1 MGWVFGYP
9 VALNQL
15 QELPALAPCLYAG
28 SATDPP
34 IALALKKIRYLCSSE
49 HVTADVR
56 QELVD
61 LAKAVQC
68 DHLESRWCQY
78 TAGKILTKLT
88 SRQGATTI
96 HRQHSTSAE
105 QGTSQRQRAAMAFW
119 LFHAPRWFP
128 DLHNKT
134 YFIPPLDPD
143 SNQNG
148 GDTTAGIVQ
157 RSLTPTSCSCPSRDP
172 CNLDLQNRDFDQSS
186 GDQTPQITTGGSH
199 EPPPHSETDPS
210 PPVKRQKLISTP
222 VDVAY
227 KSSFPCRF
235 FNSQSVHA
243 QTTATSAM
251 KGPFQTHFPSTSQQ
265 VTDVTSAEDIRHHLL
280 RCFRA
285 LAERQQEV
293 MMVIWRLDF
302 RRYLDR
308 QDNPLDAATTAF
320 LTRSATGRTGN
331 GEGGFMMLIHQ
342 KYGLIVA
349 RVTLVGRCMADVQDE
364 KEKLADTVTEAV
376 KELNAAGRL
385 LTHMTSALQHV
396 KVTKVI
402 ILPCITSG
410 QMAHALGDNQDVQQV
425 RKLGL

>member
-1 MGWVFGYP
+1 M
-9 VALNQL
+9 
-15 QELPALAPCLYAG
+15 
-28 SATDPP
+28 
-34 IALALKKIRYLCSSE
+34 
-49 HVTADVR
+49 
-56 QELVD
+56 
-61 LAKAVQC
+61 AV
-68 DHLESRWCQY
+68 
-78 TAGKILTKLT
+78 
-88 SRQGATTI
+88 
-96 HRQHSTSAE
+96 
-105 QGTSQRQRAAMAFW
+105 W
-119 LFHAPRWFP
+119 LLHASHWFP

-157 RSLTPTSCSCPSRDP
+157 RSLTQTSCSCPSRDP

-186 GDQTPQITTGGSH
+186 DDQTPQITTGGSH
-199 EPPPHSETDPS
+199 KPPPHSETDPS

-235 FNSQSVHA
+235 CNSQSVLA

-308 QDNPLDAATTAF
+308 QDNPLDAATTAL
-320 LTRSATGRTGN
+320 LTRSATRGTGN
-331 GEGGFMMLIHQ
+331 REGDFMMLIIHQ

-364 KEKLADTVTEAV
+364 KEKLADIVTEAV

-385 LTHMTSALQHV
+385 LTHMTSALQHL

-402 ILPCITSG
+402 ILPCVISG
-410 QMAHALGDNQDVQQV
+410 QMAHTVGDNQDVQQV